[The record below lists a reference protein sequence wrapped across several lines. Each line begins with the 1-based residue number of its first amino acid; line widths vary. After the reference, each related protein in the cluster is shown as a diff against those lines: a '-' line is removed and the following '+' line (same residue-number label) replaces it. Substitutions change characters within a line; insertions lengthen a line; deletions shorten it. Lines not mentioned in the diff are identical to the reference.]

1 VKILHTPR
9 AAATRDASP
18 PPGPVARRR
27 PAAGRAASEE
37 DRHLAAKLV
46 LLSVILALAVLVP
59 GVAVAGCSNDSGAAA
74 GHGKTSIRIL
84 YAGSLII
91 PFAEL
96 EKQFEA
102 LHPDI
107 AINGEGHGSIQV
119 LRHVSDIHEEADV
132 LISAD
137 SQLIPML
144 LYGSKDPDTGKAYGS
159 WRLDFATNEMAVAYT
174 DKSKYAS
181 EVTAENWYD
190 VLGRPDVRLGLADPR
205 FDSNGYRAVM
215 MFALAGRQYDK
226 PALFF
231 DAFDGQFT
239 QPVTVDD
246 EGAQTVIHVPEIL
259 ETSGGAHIVTR
270 GYSVQLL
277 PLLESGDIDY
287 AIEYLSVIKQ
297 HGLKYVTLPPE
308 LNLGDEALAATY
320 NQVRVDLDYQ
330 RFASVKPSFEGQ
342 PITYSLTIPSNAA
355 QPKAASLFV
364 QFLLGAD
371 GRRIMEQNYHPM
383 LATPRCDNLG
393 ALPQDLR
400 GLLGND
406 ASH

>member
-1 VKILHTPR
+1 VKILHTPG

-18 PPGPVARRR
+18 PPRPPAGQRWDEGERHRVAVSVLLTVTLMLALL
-27 PAAGRAASEE
+27 AAGP
-37 DRHLAAKLV
+37 
-46 LLSVILALAVLVP
+46 AVT
-59 GVAVAGCSNDSGAAA
+59 GCSKISDSASG
-74 GHGKTSIRIL
+74 GGNKTSIRIL

-96 EKQFEA
+96 EKKFEA

-107 AINGEGHGSIQV
+107 NVNAEGHGSIQV

-144 LYGSKDPDTGKAYGS
+144 LYTSEDPDTGKVWGT
-159 WRLDFATNEMAVAYT
+159 WRIDFATNEMAVAYT
-174 DKSKYAS
+174 DKSKYAA
-181 EVTAENWYD
+181 EVTAGNWYD
-190 VLGRPDVRLGLADPR
+190 VVSRPDVRLGLADPR
-205 FDSNGYRAVM
+205 FDSNGYRALM
-215 MFALAGRQYDK
+215 MFALAGREYDK
-226 PALFF
+226 PTLFF
-231 DAFDGQFT
+231 DTFEGQFT
-239 QPVTVDD
+239 NPVTADD
-246 EGAQTVIHVPEIL
+246 QGAQTVVHVPEIL
-259 ETSGGAHIVTR
+259 ETFSGAHIVMR

-297 HGLKYVTLPPE
+297 HGLKYVTLPPG
-308 LNLGDEALAATY
+308 LNLGDQTLVDTY
-320 NQVRVDLDYQ
+320 KQVRVDLDYQ

-342 PITYSLTIPSNAA
+342 PITYSLTIPSNAD
-355 QPKAASLFV
+355 QPKAASQFV

-383 LATPRCDNLG
+383 FATPRCDNLE
-393 ALPQDLR
+393 ALPQELR
-400 GLLGND
+400 GLLTND
-406 ASH
+406 ASP